1 MAGSQEVKW
10 GMDRDADG
18 RIDGRDGDSI
28 KIDWSATGL
37 SGSSSYSR

>member
-1 MAGSQEVKW
+1 MAGSQEVKR

-18 RIDGRDGDSI
+18 RIDGRDDDSI

-37 SGSSSYSR
+37 SASNSYSR